1 MSDMVGNPEDRFSR
15 VAAQVVSDNH
25 DALKLLSLNY
35 RAVTHSRIDSRIYGV
50 SRYERYVTRTS

>member
-1 MSDMVGNPEDRFSR
+1 MPARD
-15 VAAQVVSDNH
+15 VVEPWDVTLGQMTLRH
-25 DALKLLSLNY
+25 CY